1 MIKSVCLYLFCV
13 CTWCKIVLLP
23 RHRTIHHWHMEIMAN
38 IIYTCEAKRQKG
50 LLVLISNQKGSHIQK
65 EIVVRYLTI
74 GRTHRDRNATNLD
87 QLIKFPGKKRQ
98 KDTSII
104 VLWMALISVLS
115 ETQSRNSACMRWKFC
130 KTVTK
135 NKKANTFS
143 WERSSLLMVLK
154 SPGFGWRK
162 C

>member
-1 MIKSVCLYLFCV
+1 
-13 CTWCKIVLLP
+13 
-23 RHRTIHHWHMEIMAN
+23 MEIMAN

-115 ETQSRNSACMRWKFC
+115 ETQSRNSACMR
-130 KTVTK
+130 
-135 NKKANTFS
+135 
-143 WERSSLLMVLK
+143 
-154 SPGFGWRK
+154 
-162 C
+162 